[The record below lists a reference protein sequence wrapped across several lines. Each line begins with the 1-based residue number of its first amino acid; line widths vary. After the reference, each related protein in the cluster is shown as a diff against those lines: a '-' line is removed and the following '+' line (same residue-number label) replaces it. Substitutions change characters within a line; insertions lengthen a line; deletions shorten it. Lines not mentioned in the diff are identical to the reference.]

1 MPQHQQRQRRKCN
14 PNRKAGQ
21 SIFFLLLIYWQ
32 GPNHTSRSASA
43 PARLQTEDRAN
54 ELKYKYIPS
63 KGWFKLALTYS
74 VEAFR
79 ADPVE
84 DAITWRKNTRPSEA
98 STAKKGKPSKFPA
111 PGDIW
116 MHTNTQ
122 DNTVQVWQYS
132 KEKKWEGCTGSFIN
146 DDGATSHPKWH
157 THVLCI
163 GQVPGYI
170 GLPVY
175 IQRKSYEKRSKRN
188 ETDKGSRD
196 LAPGSGALIMTW
208 EALTREALMR
218 EALTQE
224 ALTREALTREALVRE
239 ALTWEA
245 LMQGAL
251 TRRTWSLSL
260 LESDLDPI
268 AIMKN
273 KWTRHRPSRC
283 WGLHSHILIH

>member
-188 ETDKGSRD
+188 ETDKGLRD
-196 LAPGSGALIMTW
+196 LAPGSGGSDNDVGGSDAGGSD
-208 EALTREALMR
+208 AGGSDAGGSD
-218 EALTQE
+218 AGGSDSGGS
-224 ALTREALTREALVRE
+224 
-239 ALTWEA
+239 
-245 LMQGAL
+245 GAGG
-251 TRRTWSLSL
+251 
-260 LESDLDPI
+260 SDAGGSDAGGSDAGGSDAEDVEPLPAGIGSGSD
-268 AIMKN
+268 
-273 KWTRHRPSRC
+273 RDHEEQVD
-283 WGLHSHILIH
+283 